1 MNKQEKINQVFETNL
16 RNYVNSL
23 RNTSI
28 GFVFMT
34 TTDIILKTNVKHLGN
49 NYYLTDSPNTR
60 DYYIYIYK
68 TSDVKYFMTRYQENT
83 DHVRILNFRLASK
96 EEKEDEEGTRNPYI
110 ANHGDHLTFGLRKP
124 NPGQKN
130 KRLRID
136 THQTIYTFATNAHS
150 IGYFDKAL
158 IGDFD
163 ACVFDFEPIVNKKYD
178 TFVMQPCSTQT
189 TLDKAYKNPIE
200 KRILFHLVNKM
211 ANVDVPIFPKEKEK
225 EKKEKKDIIGGTQTN
240 LFFEYKGIHFQNDD
254 FLNFIRPFFAP
265 LNQFHVTVSLFYDTA
280 RKNMICFIDFEER
293 GRIGLIF
300 YMPKA
305 LKACYAHKNDHLCSK
320 RDRRTLAT
328 FTQIFQEKIEKIKK
342 FA

>member
-1 MNKQEKINQVFETNL
+1 
-16 RNYVNSL
+16 
-23 RNTSI
+23 
-28 GFVFMT
+28 
-34 TTDIILKTNVKHLGN
+34 
-49 NYYLTDSPNTR
+49 
-60 DYYIYIYK
+60 
-68 TSDVKYFMTRYQENT
+68 MTRYQENT

-96 EEKEDEEGTRNPYI
+96 EEKEETINPYI
-110 ANHGDHLTFGLRKP
+110 ANHGFLSHLTFGLRKP
-124 NPGQKN
+124 NPDQKN

-163 ACVFDFEPIVNKKYD
+163 ACVFDYEPIVNKKFD
-178 TFVMQPCSTQT
+178 TFVMQPCSTHT
-189 TLDKAYKNPIE
+189 TLDKAFKNLID

-211 ANVDVPIFPKEKEK
+211 ANVDVPIFSKEKV
-225 EKKEKKDIIGGTQTN
+225 GGTQSN

-265 LNQFHVTVSLFYDTA
+265 LNQFHVTMSLFYDTA

-305 LKACYAHKNDHLCSK
+305 FKACYAHKNDHLCSK

-328 FTQIFQEKIEKIKK
+328 FTKIFQDKIEKIKK
-342 FA
+342 FS